1 MNFLRIA
8 GIALACLISSTQ
20 SHAFDLTVR
29 SPSPRN
35 LNGVYRCALY
45 NAATGFPGDAS
56 LAFRQ
61 NNGTLTSFYA
71 ECQFT
76 NIPAGEYA
84 VAMFHDENANERMD
98 RGLFGIPKEPWGVS
112 RNAGPSGFGPPRFD
126 QANFGLSGDMLIEI
140 LFRTG
145 I

>member
-1 MNFLRIA
+1 MSDLRNI
-8 GIALACLISSTQ
+8 GMSLVCLVLSAS
-20 SHAFDLTVR
+20 AFGFDLTVR

-35 LNGVYRCALY
+35 LNGVYRCTLF
-45 NAATGFPGDAS
+45 NAAAGFPGDSSVAY
-56 LAFRQ
+56 RVV
-61 NNGTLTSFYA
+61 NGTLTESYA

-84 VAMFHDENANERMD
+84 VAMFHDENGNELLD
-98 RGLFGIPKEPWGVS
+98 RGWFGIPKEPWGVS

-126 QANFGLSGDMLIEI
+126 QASFGMNGDSLIEI